1 MVPQSHV
8 AHTVNIL
15 IEVGDYV
22 EAAQVINKNVS
33 KKTDNAFR
41 KAQMSRIILAA
52 FSKDDHDPVRKI
64 FTQFAI
70 DLSNEVLEKLCESEE
85 LGLDLQNDVF
95 DLIETNVWERNQVT
109 RVRHVPRIREDKV

>member
-41 KAQMSRIILAA
+41 KAQMSRIVLAA
-52 FSKDDHDPVRKI
+52 FSKDDHDPIRKI
-64 FTQFAI
+64 FGQFAI
-70 DLSNEVLEKLCESEE
+70 DLNEEVLEKLYESEE
-85 LGLDLQNDVF
+85 LGLDLQNDMF
-95 DLIETNVWERNQVT
+95 DLIKTDVWNRGEVT
-109 RVRHVPRIREDKV
+109 RLQHVPRIREDKV